1 MIAAKDCRAKLVA
14 GCVIAGSKIGRE
26 MLLLALRA
34 CFYKKKN
41 MPEEAITLFMYGIGG
56 SDKERKRSLEV
67 MVHNAA
73 DHVSLS
79 LSRKISTGFNVKDD
93 LSDSKLY
100 RKISCDISK
109 LFGELIK
116 SKSTLAGLANSKGEF
131 KFGCIAEIMEKAISK
146 ESVPLLNQVILE
158 FEELIVESS
167 NSLYTIIKDEYESSI
182 TRNHFDHVVTRA
194 IKHLSMTLS
203 FEINA
208 VFINRNMPTDMETN
222 IDITEELHTL
232 RSMKP
237 FEYPD
242 DSITEELIATLSS
255 GITKKREWELMASK
269 IVDQSISL
277 RIDRLVNDS
286 DNNMSQSFAL
296 AARKSFRKIE
306 ADAIS
311 SLHEVIRRSYGI
323 MAQGKRNS
331 SDISKRMGSIDLSE
345 ETKGYILYIE
355 STIPSVIRKIQV
367 MIDREVKEGR
377 LDRSELEK
385 ENERLAGAEEII
397 ADDYMKMLRMAAMI
411 KLLPD
416 TEQDER
422 DYTNRRW
429 RSIESRVMN
438 LEDRGRRQDSEYNHG
453 SERGRRAFASR
464 DMGRGGSRVRGG
476 RTMGR
481 GRGNRVDTNKQKE

>member
-1 MIAAKDCRAKLVA
+1 MIASEDCRARSVA

-41 MPEEAITLFMYGIGG
+41 MPEEAITLFMYGIGDA
-56 SDKERKRSLEV
+56 DKERKRSLEV
-67 MVHNAA
+67 IVHNAA

-79 LSRKISTGFNVKDD
+79 LSRKISTGFNAKDEP
-93 LSDSKLY
+93 SDSKLY

-146 ESVPLLNQVILE
+146 ESAPLLNQVILE

-232 RSMKP
+232 RSVKP

-269 IVDQSISL
+269 IVEESISL

-286 DNNMSQSFAL
+286 DNNISHSFAL
-296 AARKSFRKIE
+296 AARKFFRKIE
-306 ADAIS
+306 VDAIS

-331 SDISKRMGSIDLSE
+331 SDISRLNEEISKRMGSIDFSE
-345 ETKGYILYIE
+345 ETKEYILYIE
-355 STIPSVIRKIQV
+355 STIPSAIRKIQV
-367 MIDREVKEGR
+367 MIDKEVKEGR
-377 LDRSELEK
+377 LDESELEK
-385 ENERLAGAEEII
+385 ENEKLAGAEEII
-397 ADDYMKMLRMAAMI
+397 AYDYMKMLRMAAMI

-416 TEQDER
+416 AE
-422 DYTNRRW
+422 
-429 RSIESRVMN
+429 
-438 LEDRGRRQDSEYNHG
+438 
-453 SERGRRAFASR
+453 
-464 DMGRGGSRVRGG
+464 
-476 RTMGR
+476 
-481 GRGNRVDTNKQKE
+481 